1 MQSLKLYSVSYFSH
15 FPLKLYVSTLHGT
28 FTLSNH
34 KNLSSLFYILNCKRA
49 VFPAAALGSFRWPP
63 YLVAVWVV
71 VLVLTHV
78 LHCLVTVLE
87 RALPS
92 LK

>member
-1 MQSLKLYSVSYFSH
+1 M
-15 FPLKLYVSTLHGT
+15 
-28 FTLSNH
+28 
-34 KNLSSLFYILNCKRA
+34 
-49 VFPAAALGSFRWPP
+49 FPAAALGSFRWPP